1 MKTAEAPE
9 LIPAERIRA
18 DRIQLL
24 YWQSFPAV
32 FVSIA
37 VSALL
42 AMLLWPAVDHFVVL
56 TWWTVLFATS
66 LARIALFLLYRMKA
80 PAGAGLLAWERPY
93 FVTLMVSTAVWGLG
107 TVLIMP
113 GDSLLHQT
121 MTVFILV
128 GMAGGALT
136 VYSAIRWLAI
146 VTVGVILI
154 PAMGW
159 MLLTGERPAILLS
172 LGLVIFC
179 LSALRATKVLSNAM
193 QQNFEMTHALREAK
207 ESAERLASTDH
218 LTGLTSRG
226 AFVERADAPF
236 QYCRRNGLPVSV
248 AVLDLD
254 HFKQVNDTRGHA
266 VGDMALK
273 HAARLIQSSL
283 RKSDLCCRWGGEE
296 FVILLPDTALEDA
309 AGVAEKLRLAIVANP
324 VTLEGGSLPM
334 TASFGVAEGDR
345 SLEALIDRA
354 DSALYRA
361 KNEGR
366 NRVAVD
372 EAAAD
377 LDPSPSP
384 AAA

>member
-1 MKTAEAPE
+1 MRKGEDFE
-9 LIPAERIRA
+9 LTPAERIRA

-42 AMLLWPAVDHFVVL
+42 AMLLWPAADQVLVV

-66 LARIALFLLYRMKA
+66 LARLALFSAYRMKR
-80 PAGAGLLAWERPY
+80 PSGAGLLAWERPY
-93 FVTLMVSTAVWGLG
+93 IATLMASTVVWGLG
-107 TVLIMP
+107 AVWITP
-113 GDSLLHQT
+113 ADSLLHQT

-128 GMAGGALT
+128 GMAGGALS
-136 VYSAIRWLAI
+136 VYSALRWLAI
-146 VTVGVILI
+146 ATIGVILVPSI
-154 PAMGW
+154 VW

-172 LGLVIFC
+172 LGLLIFC
-179 LSALRATKVLSNAM
+179 LSALRATRVLSNAM

-226 AFVERADAPF
+226 AFAERAESPF
-236 QYCRRNGLPVSV
+236 QYCRRNGLPLSV

-254 HFKQVNDTRGHA
+254 HFKQINDTRGHA
-266 VGDMALK
+266 VGDLALQ

-283 RKSDLCCRWGGEE
+283 RRSDLCCRWGGEE
-296 FVILLPDTALEDA
+296 FVILLPDTTLEDA
-309 AGVAEKLRLAIVANP
+309 ARVAEKLRMAIVAHP
-324 VTLEGGSLPM
+324 LVLEAGSLPM
-334 TASFGVAEGDR
+334 TASFGVAAGDR
-345 SLEALIDRA
+345 SLESLIDRA
-354 DSALYRA
+354 DAALYRA

-366 NRVAVD
+366 NRVAIDQAD
-372 EAAAD
+372 ED
-377 LDPSPSP
+377 FEPSPSP
-384 AAA
+384 AGA